1 MDDSDQDFTDLCSRL
16 LKRVRKKGA
25 GASGDE
31 KKPVKNE
38 EPSSPSSRNPPKRRK
53 KTKDASKTEIKTQT
67 VTLES
72 GDVSQPLPEVS
83 GTEKVKD
90 VVVRRMQRFKRA
102 SPERLLHAETNQTT
116 TTEPDGSYPTTAGI
130 QLTEDVSG
138 DEALALRLQQELNR
152 ETHASG
158 DIEDEGLFFCQLCQ
172 KNLSAMSPPLR
183 TQHINRCL
191 DASESSAPSASH
203 HSHPR
208 PRVPECPI
216 CGKSF
221 KSEKSRS
228 AHLKRCSTDLGV
240 KPNDLVQALR
250 RQATET
256 VSDGTTHQSQQLG
269 SGTTTT
275 RDGVPVRKRAR
286 RKAQKLDEETM
297 VALALSRSLLE
308 QEIEKKR
315 ELEEEREI
323 LAQLSSP
330 PATVAPVLQWKP
342 GAGKG
347 RGRRRK
353 GASPVHPPL
362 LLIQDPQT
370 ALNRLQE
377 RVSSLLLRSR
387 PPSPPTPTLSPSCL
401 PPHPHA
407 PLWDKSA
414 LHGGGPDSI
423 SEFYTSELSNF
434 IQPWVPPE
442 KEKVKSFEVT
452 PVKKPPVEADSVQ
465 EKLSDQSPAQ
475 HRPTRPLS
483 PCSGT
488 PSSQALQDLM
498 ELAEEGMTLTQYGYT
513 THTVTGDKS
522 VKDNA
527 VNELPS
533 SGFVPEKNDS
543 KTLKKSSV
551 YISKLASDL
560 SSMVNNPQLSDVQ
573 LQVDS
578 GEVFFTHS
586 FMLYARCP
594 LLANMV
600 HDSGFGVQEEGMPV
614 AQRVLLGNVP
624 RQAVLAFLQYLYTA
638 HCPLTCTMLPHIQ
651 ELADM
656 FGLAELQQQC
666 EEYSGSVEE
675 NPRGMFPAPEPR
687 FGDQEE
693 QNLAESNFLELLQSM
708 WQHGDSEE
716 EDDFK
721 ETAGEEQDMEED
733 RKRGDGENED
743 RVDEEELDE
752 IYEFAATQR
761 KMETMLETATETEEE
776 EGGANASLGNEKD
789 DEGKEKNETESF
801 LEKSAGSCHSNKQ
814 GVDGTAAAMVTSP
827 TENLRNHD
835 LETERVPELDEN
847 SDPDASLN
855 KSYDRLFS
863 QSVGEYMEPSQT
875 PAPCS
880 QQQHYKPSCTLQI
893 NTPAPFRPSCVSE
906 VIDLSIS
913 PPPSSGVSGET
924 SFPKPGVSP
933 VPHEAE
939 DTGRS
944 PLTKDNSGC
953 QRNENPKSPPKSQS
967 KQVEL
972 IVLSDSSDEMDVDGD
987 HNAQRALTPFESP
1000 SEPPQM
1006 STSYACKVAENS
1018 FEESGSQG
1026 LASKQVDASKQVENC
1041 VEAKSDH
1048 SEHHSPGIANESVFD
1063 GSAEVSW
1070 LIPATPVPSTRCSS
1084 AQTCISMRRTQLS
1097 PKSSSSSSC
1106 SSVSDSLKPSSF
1118 ASSVKSVSLS
1128 KFHKSDQSPSK
1139 ECRSTDT
1146 DQSPGFQRPLHHL
1159 RLSQVPSVD
1168 VSDSSHIGSI
1178 MGRPIQGVP
1187 KPSSSTP
1194 LHSDSSLQRQI
1205 PFGSPM
1211 VDDCEVRLEHSRD
1224 NSRSFCSQRKVG
1236 LVSLQLSSS
1245 SSSKTPEKNQSSSA
1259 HNKCSSPSLNS
1270 PSYCHPERLQEIAN
1284 DGVKQKEL
1292 EENPNQSVEELV
1304 EIGGNTFNDMDGSG
1318 RGVGEENPNQSVDEV
1333 VDVAG
1338 NSFCDMDEPPIAFDD
1353 MDEPGSENPNESVE
1367 KMGNVAG
1374 NSCDMDG
1381 SGRVEEENP
1390 NKSADEVVDIAGNS
1404 FCGMDEPPIA
1414 FDDSWGLYGGVG
1426 SQKPRFSLRLDSSG
1440 GTDSPPGLDG
1450 KRPTFTSPLMS
1461 GACNKTPDPSPGLL
1475 NHSLPDP
1482 DIWDDWG
1489 EEEEVAP
1496 LPLSQRLVAPSA
1508 KRVAELK
1515 TPVAC
1520 RKRDKGPLV
1529 PITPMPGFSDM
1540 DTPELKNRLNRF
1552 GVRPLPKKQMVLKL
1566 KEIHQYT
1573 HQLQSSESE
1582 EETSGPQR
1590 LPKASNT
1597 QSALHSFKQPT
1608 APSTVSPVKPPPGEE
1623 DELLSA
1629 SQNSN
1634 TSSTAESDRSNPEL
1648 CVSEDDDSDSEGITA
1663 SQAVVREKDKLLAV
1677 RQFILSDPKLYA
1689 RVLEYQPL
1697 SLAELQSSL
1706 KAAGIRLG
1714 AAKLLD
1720 FLDSQ
1725 CITFSTAKQGQ
1736 NASSRR
1742 KRRVK
1747 TTANGVAAG
1756 RGRKKAAKP
1765 SGGMA

>member
-25 GASGDE
+25 GGSGDE
-31 KKPVKNE
+31 KRSATKDE
-38 EPSSPSSRNPPKRRK
+38 EPSSPISRRNPPKRRK
-53 KTKDASKTEIKTQT
+53 KTDKDVTKTEVKSKIDGRTQA
-67 VTLES
+67 VGS
-72 GDVSQPLPEVS
+72 GDVSQPVPEVS
-83 GTEKVKD
+83 GTGKVKD
-90 VVVRRMQRFKRA
+90 AVIRRMQQFKRA
-102 SPERLLHAETNQTT
+102 SPERLLHAETDQPTT
-116 TTEPDGSYPTTAGI
+116 TQSDGNRLTTAGM
-130 QLTEDVSG
+130 QLTDVSS
-138 DEALALRLQQELNR
+138 DEALALQLQQELDR
-152 ETHASG
+152 EARPTR
-158 DIEDEGLFFCQLCQ
+158 DVEDEGLFFCQLCQ
-172 KNLSAMSPPLR
+172 KDLSAMSPPLR

-208 PRVPECPI
+208 PRLPECPI

-228 AHLKRCSTDLGV
+228 VHLKRCSSDMGV
-240 KPNDLVQALR
+240 KPNDLLQALR
-250 RQATET
+250 RQAAET
-256 VSDGTTHQSQQLG
+256 ASACTSDQSQQLG
-269 SGTTTT
+269 SGTVTR
-275 RDGVPVRKRAR
+275 RDGKPVKKRTR
-286 RKAQKLDEETM
+286 RKAQKVDEDTM
-297 VALALSRSLLE
+297 VALALSRSLLQ
-308 QEIEKKR
+308 QEMEKER
-315 ELEEEREI
+315 EMAEEKEI

-330 PATVAPVLQWKP
+330 PATGAHVLQWKP

-347 RGRRRK
+347 RGKRRK

-387 PPSPPTPTLSPSCL
+387 PPSPPTPTLSPSVL
-401 PPHPHA
+401 PLHPQA

-414 LHGGGPDSI
+414 LHGGGPDAV

-434 IQPWVPPE
+434 IQPWVAPE
-442 KEKVKSFEVT
+442 REKVESLEVT
-452 PVKKPPVEADSVQ
+452 PVKKFPAEADSVQ

-475 HRPTRPLS
+475 HQTTRPLT

-488 PSSQALQDLM
+488 PDTQALQDLM

-513 THTVTGDKS
+513 MYTVAGNKS
-522 VKDNA
+522 DNA

-533 SGFVPEKNDS
+533 SGFVPVTNDKKMPK
-543 KTLKKSSV
+543 KTPV
-551 YISKLASDL
+551 YVSKLASDL
-560 SSMVNNPQLSDVQ
+560 SCMVNNPQLSDVQ

-578 GEVFFTHS
+578 GDVFFTHS
-586 FMLYARCP
+586 FMLYTRCP

-614 AQRVLLGNVP
+614 SQRVLLGNVLGE
-624 RQAVLAFLQYLYTA
+624 AVLALLQYLYTA
-638 HCPLTCTMLPHIQ
+638 HCPLTHTLLPHIL
-651 ELADM
+651 ELSDR

-675 NPRGMFPAPEPR
+675 NPTEESEGIFPAPKPHL
-687 FGDQEE
+687 GDQED
-693 QNLAESNFLELLQSM
+693 QNLAESNFLDLLQSM

-721 ETAGEEQDMEED
+721 ETAREERDMEEEQE
-733 RKRGDGENED
+733 REDGEKED

-752 IYEFAATQR
+752 IYDFAATQR
-761 KMETMLETATETEEE
+761 KMETMLEAATETEEE
-776 EGGANASLGNEKD
+776 EGDANTSLGNEKD
-789 DEGKEKNETESF
+789 ETEDRSETESL

-814 GVDGTAAAMVTSP
+814 GVDGMEAAMVTSP
-827 TENLRNHD
+827 REETLENPN
-835 LETERVPELDEN
+835 LETERVCFISELDEN
-847 SDPDASLN
+847 RDPDASLD

-875 PAPCS
+875 PASCS
-880 QQQHYKPSCTLQI
+880 QQQCYKPSRTLQQ

-924 SFPKPGVSP
+924 NFPMPGVSP
-933 VPHEAE
+933 VPHEGEHA
-939 DTGRS
+939 GKS
-944 PLTKDNSGC
+944 PLTKDNSVC
-953 QRNENPKSPPKSQS
+953 QKIENPASPPQSQS

-972 IVLSDSSDEMDVDGD
+972 IVLSDSGDEMDVDGG
-987 HNAQRALTPFESP
+987 HNAATTKRALTPPSPFESP
-1000 SEPPQM
+1000 SEPLQT
-1006 STSYACKVAENS
+1006 STSYACKVTENT
-1018 FEESGSQG
+1018 FKESGSQG
-1026 LASKQVDASKQVENC
+1026 HAGKRVDTSKQVSTDT
-1041 VEAKSDH
+1041 EARSER
-1048 SEHHSPGIANESVFD
+1048 SEHCSPGIANESVFD

-1084 AQTCISMRRTQLS
+1084 AQTCISMRRTQLF
-1097 PKSSSSSSC
+1097 PKSSSSSSS
-1106 SSVSDSLKPSSF
+1106 SSVSSGLKPVSFDSS
-1118 ASSVKSVSLS
+1118 SSSSCIKAKPVPFSELPKSNS
-1128 KFHKSDQSPSK
+1128 SPSK
-1139 ECRSTDT
+1139 EHRSSDT
-1146 DQSPGFQRPLHHL
+1146 DRSPGYRRPLRHL
-1159 RLSQVPSVD
+1159 RLSQVPSTD
-1168 VSDSSHIGSI
+1168 VSDGSHIGSI
-1178 MGRPIQGVP
+1178 KGHPTQGVS

-1205 PFGSPM
+1205 PFGSPV
-1211 VDDCEVRLEHSRD
+1211 VDDCEVRLRDSRG
-1224 NSRSFCSQRKVG
+1224 NSRFFGSQGKVG
-1236 LVSLQLSSS
+1236 LASLQLSYSS
-1245 SSSKTPEKNQSSSA
+1245 PSKAPEKKQSSSLA
-1259 HNKCSSPSLNS
+1259 QGCSSPSPNFQS
-1270 PSYCHPERLQEIAN
+1270 CSHPERSRKSN
-1284 DGVKQKEL
+1284 SDGVERMEL
-1292 EENPNQSVEELV
+1292 GENPNQNYEELV
-1304 EIGGNTFNDMDGSG
+1304 DIAENSFSDMDEPGRRAGDENQNQSVDELGDIAGDSLNDMDGSG
-1318 RGVGEENPNQSVDEV
+1318 RAGEENPNQS
-1333 VDVAG
+1333 
-1338 NSFCDMDEPPIAFDD
+1338 F
-1353 MDEPGSENPNESVE
+1353 
-1367 KMGNVAG
+1367 
-1374 NSCDMDG
+1374 
-1381 SGRVEEENP
+1381 
-1390 NKSADEVVDIAGNS
+1390 DEVVDIAGNS

-1414 FDDSWGLYGGVG
+1414 FDDSWGLDGGVG
-1426 SQKPRFSLRLDSSG
+1426 SQKPCFSLRLDSSDG
-1440 GTDSPPGLDG
+1440 MVSPPGLKG
-1450 KRPTFTSPLMS
+1450 KGPTSTSPLAS
-1461 GACNKTPDPSPGLL
+1461 GACTKTPDPSPGPF

-1482 DIWDDWG
+1482 DMWDDW
-1489 EEEEVAP
+1489 EEEEVAS
-1496 LPLSQRLVAPSA
+1496 LPLSQRLTAPSA

-1520 RKRDKGPLV
+1520 RKKNKGPLV

-1540 DTPELKNRLNRF
+1540 DTPELKNKLNRF

-1582 EETSGPQR
+1582 EETFGPQR
-1590 LPKASNT
+1590 PPNASNS
-1597 QSALHSFKQPT
+1597 QSAPLSFKQPT
-1608 APSTVSPVKPPPGEE
+1608 APSVVSPVKLPPSEE

-1648 CVSEDDDSDSEGITA
+1648 CVSEDEDSDSEGITA

-1689 RVLEYQPL
+1689 RVLQYQPL

-1747 TTANGVAAG
+1747 TTTSGGAAG

-1765 SGGMA
+1765 NGGVA

>member
-25 GASGDE
+25 GGSGDE
-31 KKPVKNE
+31 KRSATKDE
-38 EPSSPSSRNPPKRRK
+38 EPSSPSSRRNPPKRRK
-53 KTKDASKTEIKTQT
+53 KTDKDVTKTEIKSKINGRTQA
-67 VTLES
+67 VGS
-72 GDVSQPLPEVS
+72 GDVSQPAPEVS
-83 GTEKVKD
+83 GTGKVKD
-90 VVVRRMQRFKRA
+90 AVIRRMQRFKRA
-102 SPERLLHAETNQTT
+102 SPERLLHAETDQPTS
-116 TTEPDGSYPTTAGI
+116 TESDGNHLTTAGI
-130 QLTEDVSG
+130 QLTEDVSS
-138 DEALALRLQQELNR
+138 DEALALQLQQELDR
-152 ETHASG
+152 EARSSR
-158 DIEDEGLFFCQLCQ
+158 DVEDEGLFFCQLCQ
-172 KNLSAMSPPLR
+172 KDLSAMSPPLR

-228 AHLKRCSTDLGV
+228 VHLKRCSTDMGV
-240 KPNDLVQALR
+240 KPNDLLQALR
-250 RQATET
+250 RQAAET
-256 VSDGTTHQSQQLG
+256 ASDSTTDQSQQLG
-269 SGTTTT
+269 SGTITR
-275 RDGVPVRKRAR
+275 RDGVPVKKRAR
-286 RKAQKLDEETM
+286 RKAQKLEEDTM

-308 QEIEKKR
+308 QEMEKER
-315 ELEEEREI
+315 EMAEEREI
-323 LAQLSSP
+323 LTPLSSP

-347 RGRRRK
+347 RGKRRK

-377 RVSSLLLRSR
+377 RVSSLLLCSR
-387 PPSPPTPTLSPSCL
+387 PPSPPTPTLSPSAL
-401 PPHPHA
+401 PLHPQA

-414 LHGGGPDSI
+414 LHGGGPDAV

-434 IQPWVPPE
+434 MQPWVAPE
-442 KEKVKSFEVT
+442 REKVKSLEVT
-452 PVKKPPVEADSVQ
+452 PVKKFPAEADSVQ

-475 HRPTRPLS
+475 HQTSRPLT

-488 PSSQALQDLM
+488 PGTQALQDLI

-513 THTVTGDKS
+513 TYTAAGYKS

-533 SGFVPEKNDS
+533 SGFVPETNGNKMPK
-543 KTLKKSSV
+543 KTPV
-551 YISKLASDL
+551 YVSKLASDL

-578 GEVFFTHS
+578 GDVFFTHL
-586 FMLYARCP
+586 FMLYTRCP

-614 AQRVLLGNVP
+614 SQRVLLGNVLGE
-624 RQAVLAFLQYLYTA
+624 AVLALLQYLYTA
-638 HCPLTCTMLPHIQ
+638 HCPLTHTLLPHIQ
-651 ELADM
+651 ELADR
-656 FGLAELQQQC
+656 FGLAGLQQQC
-666 EEYSGSVEE
+666 EEYSGSVGE
-675 NPRGMFPAPEPR
+675 NPREESEGIFPAPEPHL
-687 FGDQEE
+687 GDQED

-721 ETAGEEQDMEED
+721 ETAVEERDMEEE
-733 RKRGDGENED
+733 REREDGEKED

-761 KMETMLETATETEEE
+761 KIETMLEAATETEEA
-776 EGGANASLGNEKD
+776 GDANTPLGNEKK
-789 DEGKEKNETESF
+789 DETEDRNETESL

-814 GVDGTAAAMVTSP
+814 GVDGMEAAMVTSP
-827 TENLRNHD
+827 TEETLKNPNS
-835 LETERVPELDEN
+835 ETERVCLISELDEN
-847 SDPDASLN
+847 RDPDASLD
-855 KSYDRLFS
+855 KSYDCLFS

-875 PAPCS
+875 PASCS
-880 QQQHYKPSCTLQI
+880 QQQRNKPSHTLQQ
-893 NTPAPFRPSCVSE
+893 NTPAPFRPSCVGE

-924 SFPKPGVSP
+924 NFPMPGVSP
-933 VPHEAE
+933 VPHEGE
-939 DTGRS
+939 HTGKS
-944 PLTKDNSGC
+944 PLTKDNSVC
-953 QRNENPKSPPKSQS
+953 QKIENPASPPESQS

-972 IVLSDSSDEMDVDGD
+972 IVLSDSGDEMDVDSGR
-987 HNAQRALTPFESP
+987 NAATTKCALTPQSPFESP
-1000 SEPPQM
+1000 SEPLQT
-1006 STSYACKVAENS
+1006 STSYACKVTENS
-1018 FEESGSQG
+1018 FKESGSQG
-1026 LASKQVDASKQVENC
+1026 HAGKRVDASKEVSTDT
-1041 VEAKSDH
+1041 EARSDR
-1048 SEHHSPGIANESVFD
+1048 SEHCSPGIANESVFD

-1084 AQTCISMRRTQLS
+1084 AQTCISMRRTQLF
-1097 PKSSSSSSC
+1097 PKSSSSSSS
-1106 SSVSDSLKPSSF
+1106 SSVSGALKPASFDSS
-1118 ASSVKSVSLS
+1118 SSSCIKEKPVSLS
-1128 KFHKSDQSPSK
+1128 ELPKSDLSPSK
-1139 ECRSTDT
+1139 ERHSTDT
-1146 DQSPGFQRPLHHL
+1146 GRSPGYQRPLHHL
-1159 RLSQVPSVD
+1159 RLSQVPSTD
-1168 VSDSSHIGSI
+1168 VSDGSHIGSI
-1178 MGRPIQGVP
+1178 MGHPTQGVS

-1194 LHSDSSLQRQI
+1194 LHSDSSLHRQI
-1205 PFGSPM
+1205 PFGSPV
-1211 VDDCEVRLEHSRD
+1211 VDDCEVRLRDSRG
-1224 NSRSFCSQRKVG
+1224 NSRSFGSQGKIG
-1236 LVSLQLSSS
+1236 LVSLQPSSS
-1245 SSSKTPEKNQSSSA
+1245 SPSKKPEKKHSSSLEQG
-1259 HNKCSSPSLNS
+1259 CSSPSLNS
-1270 PSYCHPERLQEIAN
+1270 QSYSRPERWTKREN
-1284 DGVKQKEL
+1284 DGVERMEL
-1292 EENPNQSVEELV
+1292 GENPNQSDEELV
-1304 EIGGNTFNDMDGSG
+1304 DIAGNSFSDMDGSG
-1318 RGVGEENPNQSVDEV
+1318 RVGEENPNQSV
-1333 VDVAG
+1333 
-1338 NSFCDMDEPPIAFDD
+1338 
-1353 MDEPGSENPNESVE
+1353 
-1367 KMGNVAG
+1367 
-1374 NSCDMDG
+1374 
-1381 SGRVEEENP
+1381 
-1390 NKSADEVVDIAGNS
+1390 DEVVDIAGNS

-1414 FDDSWGLYGGVG
+1414 FDDSWGLDGGVG
-1426 SQKPRFSLRLDSSG
+1426 SQKPCFSLRLDSSG
-1440 GTDSPPGLDG
+1440 GTVSPPGLEG
-1450 KRPTFTSPLMS
+1450 KGPMSTSPLAS
-1461 GACNKTPDPSPGLL
+1461 GACTKTPDPSLGPF

-1482 DIWDDWG
+1482 DMWDDW
-1489 EEEEVAP
+1489 EEEEVAS
-1496 LPLSQRLVAPSA
+1496 LPLSQRLKAPSA
-1508 KRVAELK
+1508 KRAAELK

-1520 RKRDKGPLV
+1520 RKRNKGPLV
-1529 PITPMPGFSDM
+1529 PITPMPGFSNM

-1566 KEIHQYT
+1566 REIHQYT

-1590 LPKASNT
+1590 PPNAS
-1597 QSALHSFKQPT
+1597 APLSFKQP
-1608 APSTVSPVKPPPGEE
+1608 AVPPAVSPVKLPPSEE

-1677 RQFILSDPKLYA
+1677 RQFIRSDPKLYA
-1689 RVLEYQPL
+1689 RVLQYQPL
-1697 SLAELQSSL
+1697 SLAELRSSL

-1747 TTANGVAAG
+1747 TTTSGGAAG
-1756 RGRKKAAKP
+1756 RGRRKAAKP
-1765 SGGMA
+1765 NGGVAIK

>member
-16 LKRVRKKGA
+16 LKRVRRKGA
-25 GASGDE
+25 GGSGDE
-31 KKPVKNE
+31 KRSATKDE
-38 EPSSPSSRNPPKRRK
+38 EPSSPSSKRNPPKRRK
-53 KTKDASKTEIKTQT
+53 KTKDVHKTEIKSMINGKA
-67 VTLES
+67 VTLGS
-72 GDVSQPLPEVS
+72 VDVSQPVS

-102 SPERLLHAETNQTT
+102 SPKRLLHAETNQTT
-116 TTEPDGSYPTTAGI
+116 TTESDGNRPLTTATI
-130 QLTEDVSG
+130 QHTEDLSG
-138 DEALALRLQQELNR
+138 DEALALRLQQELDR
-152 ETHASG
+152 EAQTSG
-158 DIEDEGLFFCQLCQ
+158 DMEDEGLFFCQLCQ
-172 KNLSAMSPPLR
+172 KDLSAMSPPLR

-203 HSHPR
+203 QSHPR

-216 CGKSF
+216 CGKGF

-240 KPNDLVQALR
+240 KPNDLLQALR

-256 VSDGTTHQSQQLG
+256 VSDSTTDQSQQLV
-269 SGTTTT
+269 SGTTTR
-275 RDGVPVRKRAR
+275 RDGVPVKKRTL
-286 RKAQKLDEETM
+286 RKAQKLDEDTM

-315 ELEEEREI
+315 ELEEEKEI

-330 PATVAPVLQWKP
+330 PATMAPVLHWKP

-347 RGRRRK
+347 RGKRKK

-387 PPSPPTPTLSPSCL
+387 PPSPPTPTLFPSGL
-401 PPHPHA
+401 PLHPHA

-414 LHGGGPDSI
+414 LHGGGPDSV

-434 IQPWVPPE
+434 IQPWVAPE
-442 KEKVKSFEVT
+442 MEKVKSLEVT
-452 PVKKPPVEADSVQ
+452 PVKKPPVEAHSVQ
-465 EKLSDQSPAQ
+465 EKLSDQSPTKHQ
-475 HRPTRPLS
+475 TTRPLS

-488 PSSQALQDLM
+488 SGSQALQDLM

-513 THTVTGDKS
+513 THTATGDKS

-533 SGFVPEKNDS
+533 SGFVPETNDS
-543 KTLKKSSV
+543 KMPKKTSV
-551 YISKLASDL
+551 YASKLASDL

-578 GEVFFTHS
+578 GDVFFTHS
-586 FMLYARCP
+586 FMLYTRCP

-614 AQRVLLGNVP
+614 TQRVLLDNVTGE
-624 RQAVLAFLQYLYTA
+624 AVLAFLQYLYTA
-638 HCPLTCTMLPHIQ
+638 HCPLTHTLLPHIQ
-651 ELADM
+651 ELADK

-666 EEYSGSVEE
+666 KEYSGSVEE
-675 NPRGMFPAPEPR
+675 NPRGMFPAPEPHL
-687 FGDQEE
+687 GDQED
-693 QNLAESNFLELLQSM
+693 QNLAESNFLELLHSM
-708 WQHGDSEE
+708 WQQGDSEE

-721 ETAGEEQDMEED
+721 ETAGEEREIEEE
-733 RKRGDGENED
+733 RERADGENED

-761 KMETMLETATETEEE
+761 KMETVLETATETEEE
-776 EGGANASLGNEKD
+776 EGDANASLGNEKK
-789 DEGKEKNETESF
+789 DEGKEKNETESL

-814 GVDGTAAAMVTSP
+814 GVDGTEAAMVTSP
-827 TENLRNHD
+827 TENLKNPD
-835 LETERVPELDEN
+835 LETERVPELVEN
-847 SDPDASLN
+847 TDPDASLD

-863 QSVGEYMEPSQT
+863 QSVGEYMEPLQT
-875 PAPCS
+875 PASCS
-880 QQQHYKPSCTLQI
+880 QQQHYKPSRTLQR

-913 PPPSSGVSGET
+913 PPPSSDVSGET
-924 SFPKPGVSP
+924 SFPMPGVSP
-933 VPHEAE
+933 VPNEGE
-939 DTGRS
+939 GRS
-944 PLTKDNSGC
+944 PLTKDDLGS
-953 QRNENPKSPPKSQS
+953 RRIENPKPPSKSQS

-987 HNAQRALTPFESP
+987 HNAERALTPFESP

-1006 STSYACKVAENS
+1006 STSYSCKVTENT
-1018 FEESGSQG
+1018 FKESGSQG
-1026 LASKQVDASKQVENC
+1026 PSGKQVDASQHLETHI
-1041 VEAKSDH
+1041 EDKSDR
-1048 SEHHSPGIANESVFD
+1048 SEQHSPGIANESVFD
-1063 GSAEVSW
+1063 GSVEVSW
-1070 LIPATPVPSTRCSS
+1070 LIPATPVPSTCCSS
-1084 AQTCISMRRTQLS
+1084 AQTCISMRRTQLF
-1097 PKSSSSSSC
+1097 PKSSSSSSS
-1106 SSVSDSLKPSSF
+1106 SSVLDSLKPASF
-1118 ASSVKSVSLS
+1118 ASSIKPVPLS
-1128 KFHKSDQSPSK
+1128 KFHKSDHSPSK
-1139 ECRSTDT
+1139 ECCNTDT
-1146 DQSPGFQRPLHHL
+1146 DQSPGFQKPLIHL
-1159 RLSQVPSVD
+1159 RPSQVPSTD
-1168 VSDSSHIGSI
+1168 VSDSSHIGNI
-1178 MGRPIQGVP
+1178 MGRPTQGVP

-1194 LHSDSSLQRQI
+1194 LHSDSSLQRHI

-1211 VDDCEVRLEHSRD
+1211 VDDCEVHLRDSRCS
-1224 NSRSFCSQRKVG
+1224 SRSFGSQGKVG
-1236 LVSLQLSSS
+1236 LGSLQLSSS
-1245 SSSKTPEKNQSSSA
+1245 SSSKTPQKNQSSSLQQG
-1259 HNKCSSPSLNS
+1259 CSSPSLNS
-1270 PSYCHPERLQEIAN
+1270 QSYSRSERLRESEN
-1284 DGVKQKEL
+1284 DRVERMEL
-1292 EENPNQSVEELV
+1292 EENSNQSVEELV
-1304 EIGGNTFNDMDGSG
+1304 DIAGNSFCDMDEPPIAFDDEDEPGRRVGDENPNESIDEVADIAGNSCDVDGSG
-1318 RGVGEENPNQSVDEV
+1318 REVGDESPNQSVDEV

-1338 NSFCDMDEPPIAFDD
+1338 NSFCGI
-1353 MDEPGSENPNESVE
+1353 
-1367 KMGNVAG
+1367 
-1374 NSCDMDG
+1374 
-1381 SGRVEEENP
+1381 
-1390 NKSADEVVDIAGNS
+1390 
-1404 FCGMDEPPIA
+1404 DEPPIA
-1414 FDDSWGLYGGVG
+1414 FDDSWGLDGGVG
-1426 SQKPRFSLRLDSSG
+1426 SQKPCFSLRLDSTG
-1440 GTDSPPGLDG
+1440 GTVSPPGLEG
-1450 KRPTFTSPLMS
+1450 NRPTFSSPLVS
-1461 GACNKTPDPSPGLL
+1461 GACNKTPDPSPGPL

-1482 DIWDDWG
+1482 DMWDDWE

-1496 LPLSQRLVAPSA
+1496 FPLSQRLAAPTA

-1520 RKRDKGPLV
+1520 RRRDKGPLV

-1590 LPKASNT
+1590 PPNAFNS
-1597 QSALHSFKQPT
+1597 QSALLSFKQPT
-1608 APSTVSPVKPPPGEE
+1608 APSTVSPVKVPPSEE
-1623 DELLSA
+1623 DDLLLA

-1634 TSSTAESDRSNPEL
+1634 TSSTADSDRSNPEL

-1677 RQFILSDPKLYA
+1677 RQFILSDPKLYS
-1689 RVLEYQPL
+1689 RVLEFQPL
-1697 SLAELQSSL
+1697 SLAELRSSL

-1747 TTANGVAAG
+1747 TTTSAAG

-1765 SGGMA
+1765 NGGVA